1 MIYTVTFNPSLDYIV
16 GVDEFKTG
24 KVNRTA
30 EELILPGGKGINV
43 SIVTSKPGNGK
54 YPTWFCRRVYRR
66 RDSQTDERAED
77 RRAVCSG

>member
-43 SIVTSKPGNGK
+43 SIVLK
-54 YPTWFCRRVYRR
+54 TWEWKVSHLVLPVDLQEKRF
-66 RDSQTDERAED
+66 TD
-77 RRAVCSG
+77 C